1 MDVLLYRFPL
11 GKKQK
16 LFGEFSTVDLS
27 ENKVNGFIIS
37 SFDKLNS
44 YVFKEESDFKA
55 IDFSFHSSKEI
66 PFVISKSDYLEQA
79 NLFIERIKNEKL
91 QKAILSRIKKVEV
104 DSTKLIDYFDRLCDK
119 YPNTLVYLASSPL
132 FGTWLGATPEV
143 LLKVENEVAETMS
156 LAGTK
161 KSESIDWTSKE
172 IEEQSIVTDY
182 VKEIIQDLNPKEIH
196 INGPYTYQAGPVFH
210 LRTDFKF
217 DLLNDNIFNLVKKL
231 HPTPAIGGLPLV
243 NSLKLIVET
252 EKHDRNL
259 YTGFIGLINE
269 NQSNLFVNLRSC
281 QIIGNNAYLYLGGGF
296 TKDSILIDEWGET
309 ENKALTL
316 TEVF

>member
-1 MDVLLYRFPL
+1 MDVLLYRFP
-11 GKKQK
+11 GGEKQK
-16 LFGEFSTVDLS
+16 LFGEYSPVELS

-37 SFDKLNS
+37 SFDKKKA
-44 YVFKEESDFKA
+44 YVFKEESDF
-55 IDFSFHSSKEI
+55 IENDFSFHSSKEI
-66 PFVISKSDYLEQA
+66 PFVISKSAYLEQA
-79 NLFIERIKNEKL
+79 NLFIERIKSEKL
-91 QKAILSRIKKVEV
+91 QKAILSRVKKVDV
-104 DSTKLIDYFDRLCDK
+104 DSTKLIEYFDRLCDK

-182 VKEIIQDLNPKEIH
+182 IKEIIQDLNPKEIH

-217 DLLNDNIFNLVKKL
+217 DLLNDNIFPLVKKL

-243 NSLKLIVET
+243 NSLKLISET
-252 EKHDRNL
+252 
-259 YTGFIGLINE
+259 
-269 NQSNLFVNLRSC
+269 
-281 QIIGNNAYLYLGGGF
+281 
-296 TKDSILIDEWGET
+296 
-309 ENKALTL
+309 
-316 TEVF
+316 